1 MRIPIGLDDYAL
13 RQQQQHKLVE
23 WNSSAVINPHMLIC
37 GGSGTGKTYTVNR
50 LIDAGVASA
59 RRDNQPI
66 RFHVF
71 DVHGDLKN
79 PNASSVRF
87 SEASPHGF
95 NPLII
100 NPDPHFGGV
109 RRKVQGLITALDRT
123 ARALGPKQEAALR
136 NLLID
141 VYAANGYYADRPD
154 SWRGGDGRKM
164 PAISDVLRFARA
176 KLKSLY
182 LGADTATVAALED
195 VNRTM
200 RQHLAAAKRAAN
212 AARTGD
218 TEGADK
224 ANSQIEALTAKAVDA
239 FTKHLATL
247 KSGREFD
254 DVLKYDS
261 ADVLKGVV
269 DRLENLDSL
278 GIFKAAVPPFDPHAP
293 IWHYDITA
301 LPPEES
307 KLFVWFRLESIFNMA
322 VQRGEQ
328 SDVRDIIIVDEAHRY
343 ASANND
349 DTANPLDTLA
359 REARKF
365 GVGLWGVSQ
374 SPHHFSEDFLGN
386 VATKLLLGLDEM
398 YWDQSV
404 RKLKITPETLKFI
417 KPRQTLAA
425 QIKSSGNTRNTFQ
438 QIVVGGPAYRQAAA

>member
-1 MRIPIGLDDYAL
+1 MRISIGIDDYL
-13 RQQQQHKLVE
+13 FRQKQQQRAVE
-23 WNSSAVINPHMLIC
+23 WDSTSVINPHMLIC
-37 GGSGTGKTYTVNR
+37 GGSGTGKTFTVNR
-50 LIDAGVASA
+50 LVDSLVAA
-59 RRDNQPI
+59 AKRGNQPI
-66 RFHVF
+66 RIHIF

-79 PNASSVRF
+79 PHASSVRF

-136 NLLID
+136 NLLTD

-154 SWRGGDGRKM
+154 SWRVTDGRKV
-164 PAISDVLRFARA
+164 PSISDVLRFARA
-176 KLKSLY
+176 KLKALY
-182 LGADTATVAALED
+182 LGADTATVAALDD
-195 VNRTM
+195 VCRTM
-200 RQHLAAAKRAAN
+200 RQHHAAAKRAAA

-218 TEGADK
+218 TEAADK
-224 ANSQIEALTAKAVDA
+224 ANSQIEALSGKAIDA

-247 KSGREFD
+247 KTGREFD

-261 ADVLKGVV
+261 VDVLKGVV
-269 DRLENLDSL
+269 DRLENLDNL
-278 GIFKAAVPPFDPHAP
+278 GIFKASVPPFDPHAP

-307 KLFVWFRLESIFNMA
+307 KLFVWFRLEAIFNMA

-328 SDVRDIIIVDEAHRY
+328 NDVRDIIIIDEAHRY

-349 DTANPLDTLA
+349 DTTNPLDTLA

-365 GVGLWGVSQ
+365 GVGLWGISQ

-398 YWDQSV
+398 YWDQCV
-404 RKLKITPETLKFI
+404 RKLKITLETLKFI
-417 KPRQTLAA
+417 KPKLTLAA
-425 QIKSSGNTRNTFQ
+425 QIKASGSTRNTFQ
-438 QIVVGGPAYRQAAA
+438 QVIVAESILRAAA